1 MIAPRPLAIEVGI
14 FDELFDV
21 SLANKEIQKVSAI
34 YDALGIGDRLFYR
47 EFEGGHE
54 YGKDDAGKMCIRDSH
69 GGQSILSKIAAA
81 GGQLNL
87 PGGL

>member
-1 MIAPRPLAIEVGI
+1 MDTEVCGLIAPRPLAIEVGI

-54 YGKDDAGKMCIRDSH
+54 YGKDDAGIEFLLRWLC
-69 GGQSILSKIAAA
+69 
-81 GGQLNL
+81 
-87 PGGL
+87 

>member
-1 MIAPRPLAIEVGI
+1 M
-14 FDELFDV
+14 

-54 YGKDDAGKMCIRDSH
+54 YGKDDAGIEFLLRWLC
-69 GGQSILSKIAAA
+69 
-81 GGQLNL
+81 
-87 PGGL
+87 